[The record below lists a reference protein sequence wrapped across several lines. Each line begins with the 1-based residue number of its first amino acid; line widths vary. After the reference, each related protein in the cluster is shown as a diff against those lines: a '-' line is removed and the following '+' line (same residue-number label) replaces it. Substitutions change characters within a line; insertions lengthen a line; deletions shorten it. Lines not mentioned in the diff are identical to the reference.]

1 MVVFHGE
8 LPRQNH
14 RNKSKFNIAQVTRW
28 YLSHL
33 SRWRSWRVH
42 LVIIHFVGNSQ
53 PKGTKNAAE
62 KDGRAQMAV
71 SPNGNSNH
79 CSTNYCNFQ
88 DQTCCKFQG
97 FLKAN
102 HVDSRV
108 TSCGGCLAFFC
119 HAWPSWRSSWKT
131 TSSCSLV
138 IACHQGS
145 QKYHSEWMS
154 LNQYLDVPGN

>member
-1 MVVFHGE
+1 M
-8 LPRQNH
+8 
-14 RNKSKFNIAQVTRW
+14 
-28 YLSHL
+28 
-33 SRWRSWRVH
+33 
-42 LVIIHFVGNSQ
+42 IIHFVGNSQ

-119 HAWPSWRSSWKT
+119 HA
-131 TSSCSLV
+131 
-138 IACHQGS
+138 
-145 QKYHSEWMS
+145 
-154 LNQYLDVPGN
+154 